1 MKVSYEGTDVLICD
15 TFASGDNPICAVIA
29 CTDEAE
35 SKLYNWQLQYM
46 NKTGVE
52 IGSNRTVFGLTFYA
66 HCDRSKTMLN
76 DFIKEKEFKIY
87 YGHI

>member
-46 NKTGVE
+46 NKTGKE
-52 IGSNRTVFGLTFYA
+52 IGTLRTVFGLTFYA
-66 HCDRSKTMLN
+66 DTVQKREDMRQFIADSKLQT
-76 DFIKEKEFKIY
+76 Y

>member
-35 SKLYNWQLQYM
+35 RKLYQWQIHYL
-46 NKTGVE
+46 NKTGKE
-52 IGSNRTVFGLTFYA
+52 IGTLRTVFGLTFYA
-66 HCDRSKTMLN
+66 DTVEKREDMRKFIADSKLRT
-76 DFIKEKEFKIY
+76 Y

>member
-1 MKVSYEGTDVLICD
+1 MKVSYKGTDVLICD
-15 TFASGDNPICAVIA
+15 GFAPENKPICSVIA

-46 NKTGVE
+46 NHTGKE
-52 IGSNRTVFGLTFYA
+52 IGTLRTVFGMTFYA
-66 HCDRSKTMLN
+66 DTTEKREDMLKFIADSKLQT
-76 DFIKEKEFKIY
+76 Y